1 MLDWMVFFCAG
12 GRLNKIELVEP
23 RGDRALAERVGKMR
37 GQPRVR
43 RARNGQE
50 TLVAR
55 MQEEQVEHLHLAE
68 IAGWE
73 VEVRK
78 EQQEMKKT
86 VGQCRL
92 CCPQPVGEVQQLV
105 AEAE

>member
-1 MLDWMVFFCAG
+1 MVKRHCGSNAG
-12 GRLNKIELVEP
+12 
-23 RGDRALAERVGKMR
+23 AA
-37 GQPRVR
+37 
-43 RARNGQE
+43 
-50 TLVAR
+50 
-55 MQEEQVEHLHLAE
+55 VEHLHLAE

-105 AEAE
+105 DEAG